1 MATDTVERRRAHL
14 RGLTVT
20 ALTAIAGLAAGLGG
34 SVVASGPQDVL
45 SASVL
50 LVAIAVQIP
59 LLRATG
65 VVDEFSAKDYLYVAF
80 MTFSFWFVCLTVVY
94 TAGVSL

>member
-1 MATDTVERRRAHL
+1 MATDTVERRRAHV

-20 ALTAIAGLAAGLGG
+20 ALAAVAGLLSGVAG

-59 LLRATG
+59 LLRVTG
-65 VVDEFSAKDYLYVAF
+65 VVDEFSGKDYLYVAF
-80 MTFSFWFVCLTVVY
+80 MTFAFWFVSLTVLY
-94 TAGVSL
+94 TAGVSF